1 MFPTVREVL
10 ALDPVRHGAPRLVAG
25 EAGLD
30 RPVRWVHVAE
40 VPDIAT
46 LLRGGELVLTTG
58 IGLPADDAGLRV
70 FIGALADVGVSGLVV
85 ELGRRYVSGVP
96 RVMAAAA
103 ERRGLPLV
111 ELRRA
116 TPFVRVTEAV
126 HALIVDAQLTELR
139 ATEEIHQRFTELSV
153 EGAGPAEVVRQA
165 AELSGCPV
173 VLENLSRQVLAY
185 DPAGESAEL
194 LLDGWEQHSRRISPA
209 GRTAYDSDSGWLV
222 TTVGARGQD
231 WGRLLLRW
239 PGGGELTTPAPVPDG
254 MPDLEA
260 GQVGQVPGGPPTRLT
275 ILVERAASALA
286 LGRLIRRDAEGLE
299 RQIHRT
305 LLTALLDH
313 SRPVD
318 EVALRARALG
328 VVLERRHL
336 VGVVVRYRA
345 DEPAA
350 EVGSPGES
358 GQVDP
363 EAGPARLRDLSE
375 AVGQALDE
383 AKLIGLSSAIDDQAV
398 GVLLA
403 LPDAAAEER
412 ALAAFAAALRR
423 NRMDAAPPRPP
434 DAVPARPGGSAPG
447 ATPARTGTS
456 AAGAGSA
463 RTGTSA
469 AGAGSARTG
478 TSAAGAGSARTGTT
492 AAGAGSVRTGTTAA
506 GAGSVRTGTTA
517 AGAGSARTGTTA
529 AGAGSVRPGG
539 AGPAALAGLGAPP
552 HARTAGTGAPPSLLR
567 TAGPAS
573 VIVAAGSGVGS
584 LREARRSLVEARQVA
599 DAARR
604 DRRDLPIF
612 RLPHVGL
619 AGLLHLLR
627 DEPRL
632 QTFVE
637 RELGALL
644 AYDARHPREQLLGT
658 LRAYLEQGRN
668 KSAGAAAA
676 HLSRPA
682 FYERL
687 ARIARILDVDLHSV
701 EACISLHVA
710 LLALDAVRTP

>member
-1 MFPTVREVL
+1 MSSDGVTDGSVSPVFPTVREVL

-25 EAGLD
+25 DAGLD
-30 RPVRWVHVAE
+30 APVRWVHVAE

-46 LLRGGELVLTTG
+46 LLGGGELVLTTG
-58 IGLPADDAGLRV
+58 IGLPADDAGLRA
-70 FIGALADVGVSGLVV
+70 FIGDLADVGVSGLVV

-116 TPFVRVTEAV
+116 TPFVRITEAV

-165 AELSGCPV
+165 AELAGCPV

-194 LLDGWEQHSRRISPA
+194 LLDGWEQHSRRIRPA
-209 GRTAYDSDSGWLV
+209 GRTAYDADSGWLV

-239 PGGGELTTPAPVPDG
+239 PGGGDLAAGTTLGGRPAG
-254 MPDLEA
+254 T
-260 GQVGQVPGGPPTRLT
+260 PPTRLT
-275 ILVERAASALA
+275 ILVERAASTLA

-328 VVLERRHL
+328 VTLERRHL
-336 VGVVVRYRA
+336 VGVVVRHRL
-345 DEPAA
+345 DDPAA
-350 EVGSPGES
+350 EAAGES
-358 GQVDP
+358 TVAAESP
-363 EAGPARLRDLSE
+363 EAGPARLRDLAE
-375 AVGQALDE
+375 AVGQALRE
-383 AKLIGLSSAIDDQAV
+383 AKLTGLTSAVDDQAV
-398 GVLLA
+398 GALLA
-403 LPDAAAEER
+403 LPDPAAEER
-412 ALAAFAAALRR
+412 ALTAFAAALRR
-423 NRMDAAPPRPP
+423 IRLDAAPARPAVAGAVPP
-434 DAVPARPGGSAPG
+434 DA
-447 ATPARTGTS
+447 
-456 AAGAGSA
+456 
-463 RTGTSA
+463 
-469 AGAGSARTG
+469 
-478 TSAAGAGSARTGTT
+478 
-492 AAGAGSVRTGTTAA
+492 
-506 GAGSVRTGTTA
+506 
-517 AGAGSARTGTTA
+517 
-529 AGAGSVRPGG
+529 
-539 AGPAALAGLGAPP
+539 
-552 HARTAGTGAPPSLLR
+552 
-567 TAGPAS
+567 
-573 VIVAAGSGVGS
+573 VIVAAGSGVGG
-584 LREARRSLVEARQVA
+584 LREARRSLIEARQIA

-627 DEPRL
+627 DEPRV

-644 AYDARHPREQLLGT
+644 AHDARHPRDQLLGT

-668 KSAGAAAA
+668 KSAAAAAA

-687 ARIARILDVDLHSV
+687 ARIARILDVDLDSV
-701 EACISLHVA
+701 EACLSLHVA
-710 LLALDAVRTP
+710 LLALDAIRTP

>member
-10 ALDPVRHGAPRLVAG
+10 GLDPVRHGAPRVVAG
-25 EAGLD
+25 EAALD

-46 LLRGGELVLTTG
+46 LLGGGELVLTTG
-58 IGLPADDAGLRV
+58 IGLPADDAGLRA
-70 FIGALADVGVSGLVV
+70 FIGDLADVGVSGLVV

-96 RVMAAAA
+96 RVMVATA

-116 TPFVRVTEAV
+116 TPFVRITEAV
-126 HALIVDAQLTELR
+126 HALIIDAQLTELR
-139 ATEEIHQRFTELSV
+139 ATEEIHQRFTDLSV
-153 EGAGPAEVVRQA
+153 EGADAAEVIRQA

-173 VLENLSRQVLAY
+173 VLENLSRQVLGY

-194 LLDGWEQHSRRISPA
+194 LLDGWEQHSRRIRPA
-209 GRTAYDSDSGWLV
+209 GRTAYDADSGWLV
-222 TTVGARGQD
+222 TVVGARGQD

-239 PGGGELTTPAPVPDG
+239 PADGAVSALRGADPAPVGSASSARRGGDRLP
-254 MPDLEA
+254 A
-260 GQVGQVPGGPPTRLT
+260 GVGAPPPENGPPTRLT
-275 ILVERAASALA
+275 ILVERAASTLA

-318 EVALRARALG
+318 EVALRAKALG
-328 VVLERRHL
+328 VVVDRRHL
-336 VGVVVRYRA
+336 VGVMVRHRA
-345 DEPAA
+345 DDPA
-350 EVGSPGES
+350 GEA
-358 GQVDP
+358 GP

-375 AVGQALDE
+375 AVGQALRE
-383 AKLIGLSSAIDDQAV
+383 AKLTALTSAVDDNSV
-398 GVLLA
+398 GALLA
-403 LPDAAAEER
+403 LPDPTAEDR

-423 NRMDAAPPRPP
+423 IRLE
-434 DAVPARPGGSAPG
+434 
-447 ATPARTGTS
+447 
-456 AAGAGSA
+456 AGAARAVGEPSA
-463 RTGTSA
+463 
-469 AGAGSARTG
+469 
-478 TSAAGAGSARTGTT
+478 
-492 AAGAGSVRTGTTAA
+492 
-506 GAGSVRTGTTA
+506 
-517 AGAGSARTGTTA
+517 
-529 AGAGSVRPGG
+529 
-539 AGPAALAGLGAPP
+539 
-552 HARTAGTGAPPSLLR
+552 
-567 TAGPAS
+567 
-573 VIVAAGSGVGS
+573 VIVAAGSGVGN
-584 LREARRSLVEARQVA
+584 LREARRSLVEARQIVE
-599 DAARR
+599 AARR

-644 AYDARHPREQLLGT
+644 EYDARHPREQLLGT

-687 ARIARILDVDLHSV
+687 ARIARILDVDLDSV
-701 EACISLHVA
+701 EACLSLHVA

>member
-1 MFPTVREVL
+1 MAAVFPTVREVL
-10 ALDPVRHGAPRLVAG
+10 ALDPVRHGAPRVVAG
-25 EAGLD
+25 DAGLD

-46 LLRGGELVLTTG
+46 LLGGGELVLTTG
-58 IGLPADDAGLRV
+58 IGLPGDDAGLRA
-70 FIGALADVGVSGLVV
+70 FIGDLADVGVSGLVV

-116 TPFVRVTEAV
+116 TPFVRITEAV

-139 ATEEIHQRFTELSV
+139 ATEEIHQRFTDLSV
-153 EGAGPAEVVRQA
+153 EGADAAEVIRQA
-165 AELSGCPV
+165 AELSGCPM
-173 VLENLSRQVLAY
+173 VLENLSRQVLGY

-194 LLDGWEQHSRRISPA
+194 LLDGWEQHSRRIRPA
-209 GRTAYDSDSGWLV
+209 GRTAYDPDSGWLV
-222 TTVGARGQD
+222 TVVGARGQD

-239 PGGGELTTPAPVPDG
+239 PAGGEPPTRRGNGSEAAPG
-254 MPDLEA
+254 
-260 GQVGQVPGGPPTRLT
+260 GGPPTRLT
-275 ILVERAASALA
+275 ILIERAASTLA

-336 VGVVVRYRA
+336 VGVMVRHRA
-345 DEPAA
+345 DDPA
-350 EVGSPGES
+350 GE
-358 GQVDP
+358 GGP

-375 AVGQALDE
+375 AVGQALRE
-383 AKLIGLSSAIDDQAV
+383 AKLTALTSAVDDHSV
-398 GVLLA
+398 GALLA
-403 LPDAAAEER
+403 LPDPAAEDR
-412 ALAAFAAALRR
+412 ALSAFAAALRR
-423 NRMDAAPPRPP
+423 VRLDAG
-434 DAVPARPGGSAPG
+434 AVRA
-447 ATPARTGTS
+447 
-456 AAGAGSA
+456 AAGAE
-463 RTGTSA
+463 TSRAMSGADPSRA
-469 AGAGSARTG
+469 AG
-478 TSAAGAGSARTGTT
+478 GA
-492 AAGAGSVRTGTTAA
+492 
-506 GAGSVRTGTTA
+506 
-517 AGAGSARTGTTA
+517 
-529 AGAGSVRPGG
+529 PGG
-539 AGPAALAGLGAPP
+539 L
-552 HARTAGTGAPPSLLR
+552 
-567 TAGPAS
+567 
-573 VIVAAGSGVGS
+573 IVAAGSGVDS
-584 LREARRSLVEARQVA
+584 LREARRSLVEARQIVE
-599 DAARR
+599 AARR

-644 AYDARHPREQLLGT
+644 EYDARHPRERLLDT

-687 ARIARILDVDLHSV
+687 ARIARILDVDLDSV
-701 EACISLHVA
+701 EASLSLHVA
-710 LLALDAVRTP
+710 LVALDAVRTP

>member
-1 MFPTVREVL
+1 MTQGSVSPVFPTVREVL
-10 ALDPVRHGAPRLVAG
+10 ALVPVRHGAPRLVAG
-25 EAGLD
+25 DAGLD

-46 LLRGGELVLTTG
+46 LLGGGELVLTTG
-58 IGLPADDAGLRV
+58 IGLPADDAGLRA
-70 FIGALADVGVSGLVV
+70 FIGDLADVGVSGLVV

-116 TPFVRVTEAV
+116 TPFVRITEAV

-153 EGAGPAEVVRQA
+153 EGAEPAEVVRQA
-165 AELSGCPV
+165 AELAGCPV

-194 LLDGWEQHSRRISPA
+194 LLDGWEQHSRRIRPA
-209 GRTAYDSDSGWLV
+209 GRTAYDPDSGWLV

-239 PGGGELTTPAPVPDG
+239 PAVAELTTRGPAPTQGEAHPDPVETAAAADRTDG
-254 MPDLEA
+254 NPAD
-260 GQVGQVPGGPPTRLT
+260 GGPSPHRSPGTGATPPTRLT
-275 ILVERAASALA
+275 ILIERAASTLA

-305 LLTALLDH
+305 LLTALIDH

-318 EVALRARALG
+318 EVALRAKALG
-328 VVLERRHL
+328 VTLDRRHL
-336 VGVVVRYRA
+336 VGVVVRHRA
-345 DEPAA
+345 DDPA
-350 EVGSPGES
+350 ES
-358 GQVDP
+358 GGPGPDAGP
-363 EAGPARLRDLSE
+363 EAGPARLRDLAE
-375 AVGQALDE
+375 AVGQALRE
-383 AKLIGLSSAIDDQAV
+383 AKLTALTSAVDDQAV
-398 GVLLA
+398 GALLA
-403 LPDAAAEER
+403 LPDPAAEEK

-423 NRMDAAPPRPP
+423 VRLDA
-434 DAVPARPGGSAPG
+434 DPARPPAPRSARP
-447 ATPARTGTS
+447 ADPAARTVAVGAVR
-456 AAGAGSA
+456 AADPAS
-463 RTGTSA
+463 
-469 AGAGSARTG
+469 
-478 TSAAGAGSARTGTT
+478 
-492 AAGAGSVRTGTTAA
+492 
-506 GAGSVRTGTTA
+506 
-517 AGAGSARTGTTA
+517 
-529 AGAGSVRPGG
+529 RPRP
-539 AGPAALAGLGAPP
+539 AGPA
-552 HARTAGTGAPPSLLR
+552 
-567 TAGPAS
+567 

-584 LREARRSLVEARQVA
+584 LREARRSLVEARQIA
-599 DAARR
+599 EAARR
-604 DRRDLPIF
+604 DRRDLPYF

-637 RELGALL
+637 RELGGLL
-644 AYDARHPREQLLGT
+644 AYDAQHPREQLLGT

-668 KSAGAAAA
+668 KSAAAAAA

-687 ARIARILDVDLHSV
+687 ARIGRILDVDLDSV
-701 EACISLHVA
+701 DQCLSLHVA

>member
-1 MFPTVREVL
+1 MSPVFPTVREVL

-25 EAGLD
+25 DAGLD
-30 RPVRWVHVAE
+30 RPVRWVHVTE

-46 LLRGGELVLTTG
+46 LLGGGELVLTTG
-58 IGLPADDAGLRV
+58 IGLPADDAGLRA
-70 FIGALADVGVSGLVV
+70 FIGDLADVGVSGLVV
-85 ELGRRYVSGVP
+85 ELGRRYLTGVP

-103 ERRGLPLV
+103 ERRGLPLA

-116 TPFVRVTEAV
+116 TPFVRITEAV

-153 EGAGPAEVVRQA
+153 EGAEPAEVVRQA
-165 AELSGCPV
+165 AELAGCPV

-194 LLDGWEQHSRRISPA
+194 LLDGWEQHSRRIRPA
-209 GRTAYDSDSGWLV
+209 GRTAYDPGSGWLV
-222 TTVGARGQD
+222 TTVGARGHD

-239 PGGGELTTPAPVPDG
+239 PGSGDLTTVGPGPQEPPAAGVPASPGDPVRPVPQ
-254 MPDLEA
+254 A
-260 GQVGQVPGGPPTRLT
+260 GGPVVGGQPPTRLT
-275 ILVERAASALA
+275 ILVERAASTLA

-318 EVALRARALG
+318 EVTLRARALG
-328 VVLERRHL
+328 VVLDRRHL

-345 DEPAA
+345 DDPA
-350 EVGSPGES
+350 GDGGPP
-358 GQVDP
+358 VDGGLA
-363 EAGPARLRDLSE
+363 AGPARLRDLAE
-375 AVGQALDE
+375 AVGQALRE
-383 AKLIGLSSAIDDQAV
+383 AKLTALTSAVDDQAV
-398 GVLLA
+398 GALLA
-403 LPDAAAEER
+403 LPDPAGEEK

-423 NRMDAAPPRPP
+423 VRLDAAL
-434 DAVPARPGGSAPG
+434 ARPGPAGRAPAAGPG
-447 ATPARTGTS
+447 A
-456 AAGAGSA
+456 
-463 RTGTSA
+463 
-469 AGAGSARTG
+469 
-478 TSAAGAGSARTGTT
+478 
-492 AAGAGSVRTGTTAA
+492 
-506 GAGSVRTGTTA
+506 
-517 AGAGSARTGTTA
+517 
-529 AGAGSVRPGG
+529 
-539 AGPAALAGLGAPP
+539 
-552 HARTAGTGAPPSLLR
+552 
-567 TAGPAS
+567 
-573 VIVAAGSGVGS
+573 VIVAAGSGVGTP
-584 LREARRSLVEARQVA
+584 REAGRSLIEARQVA

-644 AYDARHPREQLLGT
+644 AYDAQHPREQLLGT

-687 ARIARILDVDLHSV
+687 ARIGRILGVDLDSI
-701 EACISLHVA
+701 EACLSLHVA
-710 LLALDAVRTP
+710 LLALDAVRAP

>member
-10 ALDPVRHGAPRLVAG
+10 ALVPVRHGAPRLVAG
-25 EAGLD
+25 DAGLD

-46 LLRGGELVLTTG
+46 LLGGGELVLTTG
-58 IGLPADDAGLRV
+58 IGLPADDAGLRA
-70 FIGALADVGVSGLVV
+70 FIGDLADVGVSGLVV

-116 TPFVRVTEAV
+116 TPFVRITEAV

-153 EGAGPAEVVRQA
+153 EGAEPAEVVRQA
-165 AELSGCPV
+165 AELAGCPV

-194 LLDGWEQHSRRISPA
+194 LLDGWEQHSRRIRPA
-209 GRTAYDSDSGWLV
+209 GRTAYDPDSGWLV

-239 PGGGELTTPAPVPDG
+239 PAGGELTTSGLDPAPAGAHPDSVETAAAD
-254 MPDLEA
+254 DLTDSA
-260 GQVGQVPGGPPTRLT
+260 PVGGSVSPRRRPAIEVVPPTRLT
-275 ILVERAASALA
+275 ILIERAASTLA

-305 LLTALLDH
+305 LLTALIDH

-318 EVALRARALG
+318 EVALRAKALG
-328 VVLERRHL
+328 VTLDRRHL
-336 VGVVVRYRA
+336 VGVVVRHRA
-345 DEPAA
+345 DDPA
-350 EVGSPGES
+350 EGGGPGPDA
-358 GQVDP
+358 GP
-363 EAGPARLRDLSE
+363 EAGPARLRDLAE
-375 AVGQALDE
+375 AVGQALRE
-383 AKLIGLSSAIDDQAV
+383 AKLTALTSAVDDQAV
-398 GVLLA
+398 GALLA
-403 LPDAAAEER
+403 LPDPAAEEK

-423 NRMDAAPPRPP
+423 VRLDA
-434 DAVPARPGGSAPG
+434 DPARPPAPR
-447 ATPARTGTS
+447 PARPVDP
-456 AAGAGSA
+456 AA
-463 RTGTSA
+463 RTVAVGAPRA
-469 AGAGSARTG
+469 ADPAS
-478 TSAAGAGSARTGTT
+478 
-492 AAGAGSVRTGTTAA
+492 
-506 GAGSVRTGTTA
+506 
-517 AGAGSARTGTTA
+517 
-529 AGAGSVRPGG
+529 RPRP
-539 AGPAALAGLGAPP
+539 AGPA
-552 HARTAGTGAPPSLLR
+552 
-567 TAGPAS
+567 

-599 DAARR
+599 EAARR
-604 DRRDLPIF
+604 DRRDLPYF

-637 RELGALL
+637 RELGGLL
-644 AYDARHPREQLLGT
+644 AYDAQHPREQLLGT

-668 KSAGAAAA
+668 KSAAAAAA

-687 ARIARILDVDLHSV
+687 ARIGRILDVDLDSV
-701 EACISLHVA
+701 EQCLSLHVA

>member
-1 MFPTVREVL
+1 MSRVFPTVREVL

-25 EAGLD
+25 DAGLD
-30 RPVRWVHVAE
+30 APVRWVHVAE

-46 LLRGGELVLTTG
+46 LLGGGELVLTTG
-58 IGLPADDAGLRV
+58 IGLPADDTGLRA
-70 FIGALADVGVSGLVV
+70 FIGDLADVGVSGLVV

-116 TPFVRVTEAV
+116 TPFVRITEAV

-165 AELSGCPV
+165 AELAGCPV

-194 LLDGWEQHSRRISPA
+194 LLDGWEQHSRRIRPA
-209 GRTAYDSDSGWLV
+209 GRTAYDADSGWLV

-239 PGGGELTTPAPVPDG
+239 PGGGDLAAGTTLGGRPAG
-254 MPDLEA
+254 T
-260 GQVGQVPGGPPTRLT
+260 PPTRLT
-275 ILVERAASALA
+275 ILVERAASTLA

-328 VVLERRHL
+328 VTLERRHL
-336 VGVVVRYRA
+336 VGVVVRHRLDDPA
-345 DEPAA
+345 EGTAGESTVAA
-350 EVGSPGES
+350 ES
-358 GQVDP
+358 P
-363 EAGPARLRDLSE
+363 EAGPARLRDLAE
-375 AVGQALDE
+375 AVGQALRE
-383 AKLIGLSSAIDDQAV
+383 AKLTGLTSAVDDQAV
-398 GVLLA
+398 GALLA
-403 LPDAAAEER
+403 LPDPAAEER
-412 ALAAFAAALRR
+412 ALTAFAAALRR
-423 NRMDAAPPRPP
+423 IRLDAAPARPTVAGAVPP
-434 DAVPARPGGSAPG
+434 DA
-447 ATPARTGTS
+447 
-456 AAGAGSA
+456 
-463 RTGTSA
+463 
-469 AGAGSARTG
+469 
-478 TSAAGAGSARTGTT
+478 
-492 AAGAGSVRTGTTAA
+492 
-506 GAGSVRTGTTA
+506 
-517 AGAGSARTGTTA
+517 
-529 AGAGSVRPGG
+529 
-539 AGPAALAGLGAPP
+539 
-552 HARTAGTGAPPSLLR
+552 
-567 TAGPAS
+567 
-573 VIVAAGSGVGS
+573 VIVAAGSGVGG
-584 LREARRSLVEARQVA
+584 LREARRSLIEARQIA

-627 DEPRL
+627 DEPRV

-644 AYDARHPREQLLGT
+644 AHDARHPRDQLLGT

-668 KSAGAAAA
+668 KSAAAAAA

-687 ARIARILDVDLHSV
+687 ARIARILDVDLDSV
-701 EACISLHVA
+701 EACLSLHVA
-710 LLALDAVRTP
+710 LLALDAIRTP

>member
-1 MFPTVREVL
+1 MSPVFPTVREVL
-10 ALDPVRHGAPRLVAG
+10 ALVPVRHGAPRLVAG
-25 EAGLD
+25 DAGLD

-46 LLRGGELVLTTG
+46 LLGGGELVLTTG
-58 IGLPADDAGLRV
+58 IGLPADDAGLRA
-70 FIGALADVGVSGLVV
+70 FIGDLADVGVSGLVV

-116 TPFVRVTEAV
+116 TPFVRITEAV

-139 ATEEIHQRFTELSV
+139 AAEEIHQRFTELSV

-194 LLDGWEQHSRRISPA
+194 LLDGWEQHSRRIRPA
-209 GRTAYDSDSGWLV
+209 GRTAYDTDSGWLV

-239 PGGGELTTPAPVPDG
+239 PAGGELTTSRPAPALADEAGPSGAAGPGAAADGRRLTGPADRVPD
-254 MPDLEA
+254 PRPSA
-260 GQVGQVPGGPPTRLT
+260 AAPPTRLT
-275 ILVERAASALA
+275 ILIERAASTLA

-318 EVALRARALG
+318 EVALRAKALG
-328 VVLERRHL
+328 VTLDRRHL
-336 VGVVVRYRA
+336 VGVVVRHRA
-345 DEPAA
+345 DDPDAGEP
-350 EVGSPGES
+350 
-358 GQVDP
+358 
-363 EAGPARLRDLSE
+363 GPARLRDLAE
-375 AVGQALDE
+375 AVGQALHE
-383 AKLIGLSSAIDDQAV
+383 ARLTALTSAVDDHAV
-398 GVLLA
+398 GALLA
-403 LPDAAAEER
+403 LPDPAAEEK

-423 NRMDAAPPRPP
+423 
-434 DAVPARPGGSAPG
+434 
-447 ATPARTGTS
+447 
-456 AAGAGSA
+456 
-463 RTGTSA
+463 
-469 AGAGSARTG
+469 
-478 TSAAGAGSARTGTT
+478 
-492 AAGAGSVRTGTTAA
+492 VRLD
-506 GAGSVRTGTTA
+506 
-517 AGAGSARTGTTA
+517 
-529 AGAGSVRPGG
+529 
-539 AGPAALAGLGAPP
+539 AGPARAAATAVARPTEPASRPGVPVPRPADGGRRPTDGGSRGGDGVPRPGDVAARFGAGGGAP
-552 HARTAGTGAPPSLLR
+552 RAG
-567 TAGPAS
+567 GPAG
-573 VIVAAGSGVGS
+573 VIIAAGSGVGS
-584 LREARRSLVEARQVA
+584 LREAGRSLVEARQIA
-599 DAARR
+599 EAARR
-604 DRRDLPIF
+604 DRRELPIF

-644 AYDARHPREQLLGT
+644 AYDAQHPREQLLDT

-668 KSAGAAAA
+668 KSAAAAAA

-687 ARIARILDVDLHSV
+687 ARIGRILDVDLDSV
-701 EACISLHVA
+701 EACLSLHVA
-710 LLALDAVRTP
+710 LLALDAVRAP

>member
-1 MFPTVREVL
+1 MSSSGVTDGSVAAVFPTVREVL
-10 ALDPVRHGAPRLVAG
+10 ALDPVRHGAPRVVAG
-25 EAGLD
+25 DAGLD

-46 LLRGGELVLTTG
+46 LLGGGELVLTTG
-58 IGLPADDAGLRV
+58 IGLPGDDAGLRA
-70 FIGALADVGVSGLVV
+70 FIGDLADVGVSGLVV

-116 TPFVRVTEAV
+116 TPFVRITEAV

-139 ATEEIHQRFTELSV
+139 ATEEIHQRFTDLSV
-153 EGAGPAEVVRQA
+153 EGADAAEVIRQA

-173 VLENLSRQVLAY
+173 VLENLSRQVLGY

-194 LLDGWEQHSRRISPA
+194 LLDGWEQHSRRIRPA
-209 GRTAYDSDSGWLV
+209 GRTAYDPDSGWLV
-222 TTVGARGQD
+222 TVVGARGQD

-239 PGGGELTTPAPVPDG
+239 PAGGELPSRRGTDPVEPD
-254 MPDLEA
+254 A
-260 GQVGQVPGGPPTRLT
+260 RPGSGPPTRLT
-275 ILVERAASALA
+275 ILIERAASTLA

-318 EVALRARALG
+318 EVALRAKALG

-336 VGVVVRYRA
+336 VGVMVRHRA
-345 DEPAA
+345 DDPA
-350 EVGSPGES
+350 GE
-358 GQVDP
+358 GGP
-363 EAGPARLRDLSE
+363 EAGLARLRDLSE
-375 AVGQALDE
+375 AVGQALRE
-383 AKLIGLSSAIDDQAV
+383 AKLTALTSAVDDHSV
-398 GVLLA
+398 GALLA
-403 LPDAAAEER
+403 LPDPAAEDR
-412 ALAAFAAALRR
+412 ALSAFAAALRR
-423 NRMDAAPPRPP
+423 VRLDAGTVRTASGADGSRTVSVADPSR
-434 DAVPARPGGSAPG
+434 AAGGAPGG
-447 ATPARTGTS
+447 
-456 AAGAGSA
+456 
-463 RTGTSA
+463 
-469 AGAGSARTG
+469 
-478 TSAAGAGSARTGTT
+478 
-492 AAGAGSVRTGTTAA
+492 
-506 GAGSVRTGTTA
+506 
-517 AGAGSARTGTTA
+517 
-529 AGAGSVRPGG
+529 
-539 AGPAALAGLGAPP
+539 
-552 HARTAGTGAPPSLLR
+552 
-567 TAGPAS
+567 
-573 VIVAAGSGVGS
+573 VIVAAGSGVGN
-584 LREARRSLVEARQVA
+584 LREARRSLVEARQIA
-599 DAARR
+599 EAARR

-644 AYDARHPREQLLGT
+644 EYDARHPRERLLDT

-687 ARIARILDVDLHSV
+687 ARIARILDVDLDSV
-701 EACISLHVA
+701 EASLSLHVA

>member
-25 EAGLD
+25 DAGLD

-46 LLRGGELVLTTG
+46 LLGGGELVLTTG
-58 IGLPADDAGLRV
+58 IGLPADDAGLRA
-70 FIGALADVGVSGLVV
+70 FIGDLADVGVSGLVV
-85 ELGRRYVSGVP
+85 ELGRRYLTGVP

-116 TPFVRVTEAV
+116 TPFVRITEAV

-153 EGAGPAEVVRQA
+153 EGAGPGEVVRQA

-194 LLDGWEQHSRRISPA
+194 LLNGWEQHSRRIRPA
-209 GRTAYDSDSGWLV
+209 GRTAYDADSGWLV

-239 PGGGELTTPAPVPDG
+239 PAGGELTPGHPSRLVPAAPADEGAEPAAGTAEVARAG
-254 MPDLEA
+254 DL
-260 GQVGQVPGGPPTRLT
+260 PTRLT
-275 ILVERAASALA
+275 ILIERAASTLA

-313 SRPVD
+313 TRPVD

-336 VGVVVRYRA
+336 VGVVIRHRA
-345 DEPAA
+345 DDSGEHAPTGDPGEPGHFGEPA
-350 EVGSPGES
+350 P
-358 GQVDP
+358 D
-363 EAGPARLRDLSE
+363 AGPARLRDLAE
-375 AVGQALDE
+375 TVGQALRE
-383 AKLIGLSSAIDDQAV
+383 AKLTGLSSAVDDHAV

-403 LPDAAAEER
+403 LPDPTVEER
-412 ALAAFAAALRR
+412 ALAAFATALRR
-423 NRMDAAPPRPP
+423 ARPDGRHLETVPRQLDAASAGQPGG
-434 DAVPARPGGSAPG
+434 RPGRAPG
-447 ATPARTGTS
+447 
-456 AAGAGSA
+456 
-463 RTGTSA
+463 
-469 AGAGSARTG
+469 
-478 TSAAGAGSARTGTT
+478 
-492 AAGAGSVRTGTTAA
+492 
-506 GAGSVRTGTTA
+506 
-517 AGAGSARTGTTA
+517 
-529 AGAGSVRPGG
+529 GG
-539 AGPAALAGLGAPP
+539 AGRGAPP
-552 HARTAGTGAPPSLLR
+552 GSPGL
-567 TAGPAS
+567 
-573 VIVAAGSGVGS
+573 IIAAGSGVGS
-584 LREARRSLVEARQVA
+584 LREARRSLIEARQIA

-644 AYDARHPREQLLGT
+644 AYDAQHPREQLLGT

-668 KSAGAAAA
+668 KSAAAAAA

-687 ARIARILDVDLHSV
+687 ARIGRILDVDLDSV
-701 EACISLHVA
+701 DACLSLHVA

>member
-10 ALDPVRHGAPRLVAG
+10 ALDPVRHGAPRVVAG
-25 EAGLD
+25 DAGLD

-46 LLRGGELVLTTG
+46 LLGGGELVLTTG
-58 IGLPADDAGLRV
+58 IGLPGDDAGLRA
-70 FIGALADVGVSGLVV
+70 FIGDLADVGVSGLVV

-96 RVMAAAA
+96 RVMAATA

-116 TPFVRVTEAV
+116 TPFVRITEAV

-139 ATEEIHQRFTELSV
+139 ATEEIHQRFNDLSV
-153 EGAGPAEVVRQA
+153 EGADAAEVIRQA

-173 VLENLSRQVLAY
+173 VLENLSRQVLGY
-185 DPAGESAEL
+185 DHAGESAEL
-194 LLDGWEQHSRRISPA
+194 LLDGWEQHSRRIRPA
-209 GRTAYDSDSGWLV
+209 GRTAYDPDSGWLV
-222 TTVGARGQD
+222 TAVGARGQD

-239 PGGGELTTPAPVPDG
+239 PANGDVPSVQAGEPA
-254 MPDLEA
+254 A
-260 GQVGQVPGGPPTRLT
+260 GPPTRLS
-275 ILVERAASALA
+275 ILIERAASTLA

-318 EVALRARALG
+318 EVALRAKALG
-328 VVLERRHL
+328 VLLDRRHL
-336 VGVVVRYRA
+336 VGVMVRHRA
-345 DEPAA
+345 DDPA
-350 EVGSPGES
+350 GES
-358 GQVDP
+358 GP
-363 EAGPARLRDLSE
+363 EAGQARLRDLSE
-375 AVGQALDE
+375 AVGQALRE
-383 AKLIGLSSAIDDQAV
+383 AKLTALTSAVDDNSV
-398 GVLLA
+398 GALLA
-403 LPDAAAEER
+403 LADPAAEDR
-412 ALAAFAAALRR
+412 ALSAFASALRR
-423 NRMDAAPPRPP
+423 
-434 DAVPARPGGSAPG
+434 
-447 ATPARTGTS
+447 
-456 AAGAGSA
+456 
-463 RTGTSA
+463 
-469 AGAGSARTG
+469 
-478 TSAAGAGSARTGTT
+478 
-492 AAGAGSVRTGTTAA
+492 VR
-506 GAGSVRTGTTA
+506 
-517 AGAGSARTGTTA
+517 
-529 AGAGSVRPGG
+529 
-539 AGPAALAGLGAPP
+539 LD
-552 HARTAGTGAPPSLLR
+552 AGTGRAPAGEASRSATGADVSRPAPGVEPARAVAGVDPSR
-567 TAGPAS
+567 GGG
-573 VIVAAGSGVGS
+573 VIVAAGSGVSS
-584 LREARRSLVEARQVA
+584 LREARRSLVEARQIA
-599 DAARR
+599 EAARR

-644 AYDARHPREQLLGT
+644 EYDARHPREQLLDT

-687 ARIARILDVDLHSV
+687 ARIARILDADLDSV
-701 EACISLHVA
+701 ETSLSLHVA
-710 LLALDAVRTP
+710 LLALEAVRTP

>member
-239 PGGGELTTPAPVPDG
+239 PGGGELTTPAPVPDRV
-254 MPDLEA
+254 PDPEA
-260 GQVGQVPGGPPTRLT
+260 GRVGQLPGGPPTRLT

-345 DEPAA
+345 DEPSA

-358 GQVDP
+358 GQADP

-375 AVGQALDE
+375 AVGQALGE
-383 AKLIGLSSAIDDQAV
+383 AKLTGLSSAIDDQAV

-403 LPDAAAEER
+403 LPEAAAEER

-447 ATPARTGTS
+447 ATPARTGT
-456 AAGAGSA
+456 
-463 RTGTSA
+463 
-469 AGAGSARTG
+469 
-478 TSAAGAGSARTGTT
+478 
-492 AAGAGSVRTGTTAA
+492 
-506 GAGSVRTGTTA
+506 TA
-517 AGAGSARTGTTA
+517 AGAGSARTGTAAAGAGSARAGTTA
-529 AGAGSVRPGG
+529 AGAGSARPGG

-552 HARTAGTGAPPSLLR
+552 HARTAGPGAPPSLLR

-687 ARIARILDVDLHSV
+687 ARIARILDVDLDSV